1 MTSSGS
7 GNRCSACFEKIILPS
22 ATTSNIPLV
31 PSISSVSRPSALL
44 ISAARLEALGR
55 YFQRVQ
61 YVIDSFIG
69 PTLLAPYTTIGCADS
84 RDPSDPMSRD
94 AVAAA
99 LRWVRRVL
107 DGSGIPFQ
115 LAGDAA
121 AAAHGAAR
129 PVRRLELFIA
139 AEHAPAL
146 LRAAAEQVIDP
157 PWRRRDDAWDRV
169 ALSLSYGGVV
179 IDVCLVEA
187 ARFRETA
194 TGEWRDAAIDPAAS
208 VVRKVLAVDAPVMPR
223 GQLLDQKRRIDREI
237 DRRDVRDILAAAP

>member
-1 MTSSGS
+1 
-7 GNRCSACFEKIILPS
+7 
-22 ATTSNIPLV
+22 
-31 PSISSVSRPSALL
+31 
-44 ISAARLEALGR
+44 
-55 YFQRVQ
+55 
-61 YVIDSFIG
+61 
-69 PTLLAPYTTIGCADS
+69 
-84 RDPSDPMSRD
+84 MSRD
-94 AVAAA
+94 APAAA

-146 LRAAAEQVIDP
+146 LKAAAGQVVDP

-169 ALSLSYGGVV
+169 ALSLSYGGVA

-208 VVRKVLAVDAPVMPR
+208 VLRKVLAVDAPVMPR
-223 GQLLDQKRRIDREI
+223 GQLLDQKRRLDREV
-237 DRRDVRDILAAAP
+237 DRRDVRDVLAAAP